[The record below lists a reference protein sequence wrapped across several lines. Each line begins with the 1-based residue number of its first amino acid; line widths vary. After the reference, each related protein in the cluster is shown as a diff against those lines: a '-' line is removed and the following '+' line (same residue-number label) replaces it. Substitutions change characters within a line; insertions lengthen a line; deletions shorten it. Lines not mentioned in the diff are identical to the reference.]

1 MKHPELLS
9 LHSVSNLRIS
19 PGASRCAFLVHTPC
33 EAENNYE
40 THLYVSDYTVSYPIG
55 VSGVT
60 SFAWVDEAV
69 LAVGRP
75 NADSTQF
82 ALLSLK
88 DGSEETVWN
97 IPFEARIEGWVS
109 GQLLIS
115 ARRPITEEKAQEDGA
130 WTILDEL
137 PIWEDGDGYQSKIR
151 RQLFLCSRIG
161 ELKRISPED
170 MDVRIVSADSNGL
183 AYAGYIPGSRGRTAD
198 EIRYWDG
205 EERLLCRNC
214 GDIRHLALGSNYAF
228 IYGLNI
234 ESEPDAAPALM
245 QVSLDTGKAE
255 PLYVSGIAVG
265 NYIVSDIADRGKFYV
280 RMVMLSIF
288 PPQRRVPPR
297 FINCLPQVN
306 RYA

>member
-1 MKHPELLS
+1 M
-9 LHSVSNLRIS
+9 
-19 PGASRCAFLVHTPC
+19 
-33 EAENNYE
+33 
-40 THLYVSDYTVSYPIG
+40 SYPIG

-245 QVSLDTGKAE
+245 QVSWTPAKLSPCMFPGLRSAITLF
-255 PLYVSGIAVG
+255 PIS
-265 NYIVSDIADRGKFYV
+265 ADRGKFYV

>member
-130 WTILDEL
+130 WTILD
-137 PIWEDGDGYQSKIR
+137 
-151 RQLFLCSRIG
+151 
-161 ELKRISPED
+161 
-170 MDVRIVSADSNGL
+170 
-183 AYAGYIPGSRGRTAD
+183 
-198 EIRYWDG
+198 
-205 EERLLCRNC
+205 
-214 GDIRHLALGSNYAF
+214 
-228 IYGLNI
+228 
-234 ESEPDAAPALM
+234 
-245 QVSLDTGKAE
+245 
-255 PLYVSGIAVG
+255 
-265 NYIVSDIADRGKFYV
+265 
-280 RMVMLSIF
+280 
-288 PPQRRVPPR
+288 
-297 FINCLPQVN
+297 
-306 RYA
+306 